1 MGFSLGKKDL
11 QVVPLMKSVV
21 AELLGTMLL
30 VIIGCG
36 AAIQWKTSFDTTQ
49 VSLAFGL
56 AVMGIASFTGHISG
70 GRDQILLIRGNCN

>member
-21 AELLGTMLL
+21 AELFGTMLL

-49 VSLAFGL
+49 VWKP
-56 AVMGIASFTGHISG
+56 
-70 GRDQILLIRGNCN
+70 